1 MKVLFAI
8 NQFDEIIFT
17 RGVSSKHEQT
27 RTRRFSILKI
37 SRDRPKLGSFVSQ
50 NVEIK
55 NNFRSSNN
63 FVVIGVKQSREM
75 TSTRSRNTRLK
86 RTDVN

>member
-1 MKVLFAI
+1 MKVLFTA
-8 NQFDEIIFT
+8 NQFDVIIFT
-17 RGVSSKHEQT
+17 RDVSSKHEQT
-27 RTRRFSILKI
+27 RTRRFSILSNNVII
-37 SRDRPKLGSFVSQ
+37 SP
-50 NVEIK
+50 
-55 NNFRSSNN
+55 SNN

>member
-1 MKVLFAI
+1 MKAFFTA
-8 NQFDEIIFT
+8 NQFDEIIFA
-17 RGVSSKHEQT
+17 RAISSKHEQT
-27 RTRRFSILKI
+27 RTRRFLVLKI
-37 SRDRPKLGSFVSQ
+37 SRDRPKLGSFVSH

-55 NNFRSSNN
+55 NNFRPSNN
-63 FVVIGVKQSREM
+63 FVVIGAKHSRKM

>member
-1 MKVLFAI
+1 MKVLFTA
-8 NQFDEIIFT
+8 NRFDEIIFT
-17 RGVSSKHEQT
+17 RAMSSKNEQT

-37 SRDRPKLGSFVSQ
+37 SRDRPKLGSFVSHD
-50 NVEIK
+50 VEIK
-55 NNFRSSNN
+55 NNFRPSNN
-63 FVVIGVKQSREM
+63 FVVIGAKQSREM